1 MESAT
6 CTAVSVGVQER
17 DPWTEGSSYLLC
29 VPLPTVTNYCSS
41 HCCRYLLCYLLS
53 LPTVTNYCSS
63 LPPAQELV
71 EKEFRD
77 VYPGTAI
84 EAVHMVADL
93 SVLEPLA
100 KEYRKVGEWEGRG
113 LV

>member
-1 MESAT
+1 MLL
-6 CTAVSVGVQER
+6 VS
-17 DPWTEGSSYLLC
+17 
-29 VPLPTVTNYCSS
+29 
-41 HCCRYLLCYLLS
+41 
-53 LPTVTNYCSS
+53 
-63 LPPAQELV
+63 PPAQELV

-100 KEYRKVGEWEGRG
+100 KEYRKVGEWKGRG

>member
-1 MESAT
+1 MNYKQQRWTLRASA
-6 CTAVSVGVQER
+6 AVTDYFG
-17 DPWTEGSSYLLC
+17 
-29 VPLPTVTNYCSS
+29 
-41 HCCRYLLCYLLS
+41 
-53 LPTVTNYCSS
+53 SS

-100 KEYRKVGEWEGRG
+100 KEYRKVGEWEGRACMTHSVPACELIQASEARPTG
-113 LV
+113 ASLLLARLQECLG